1 MSSSTTSLWYR
12 ISFSAAMASSSGDL
26 IRVGP
31 KTIPRFSAF
40 IRFSFSWRVTLENTS
55 EGGGFCV
62 SHVALHCA
70 LEQNQKQDVCGFRS
84 ICGFF
89 GHSLSCRGVW
99 NSREGTGSPWWFPQP
114 SLLPSL
120 LLGYLVSYR
129 LFFQVSRERVVVT
142 LIGDGSV

>member
-12 ISFSAAMASSSGDL
+12 ISFSAAMASSSGDR

-40 IRFSFSWRVTLENTS
+40 IRFSFSWRVTLKNTS
-55 EGGGFCV
+55 KGGGFCV
-62 SHVALHCA
+62 SHAVLHCA
-70 LEQNQKQDVCGFRS
+70 LGQNLKQDVCGFGS
-84 ICGFF
+84 ICGFS

-99 NSREGTGSPWWFPQP
+99 NSREGTGSSWWFLSPP
-114 SLLPSL
+114 PPLL

-129 LFFQVSRERVVVT
+129 FCFQVSRERVVVT
-142 LIGDGSV
+142 LIGDGSA